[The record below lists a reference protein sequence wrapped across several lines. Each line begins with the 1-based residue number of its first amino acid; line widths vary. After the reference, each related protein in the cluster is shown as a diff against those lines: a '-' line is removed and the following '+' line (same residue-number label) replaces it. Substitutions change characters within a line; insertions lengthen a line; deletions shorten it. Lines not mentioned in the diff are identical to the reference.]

1 MPPRLKFSSKF
12 NWVNER
18 GEGRF
23 REVRQWVYRKVRPR
37 GTLGHVVSLQNCHVR
52 RLSGY

>member
-1 MPPRLKFSSKF
+1 MPSRRKFSSKF

-18 GEGRF
+18 REGRF

-37 GTLGHVVSLQNCHVR
+37 GTLSMWSHFRIVMFED
-52 RLSGY
+52 